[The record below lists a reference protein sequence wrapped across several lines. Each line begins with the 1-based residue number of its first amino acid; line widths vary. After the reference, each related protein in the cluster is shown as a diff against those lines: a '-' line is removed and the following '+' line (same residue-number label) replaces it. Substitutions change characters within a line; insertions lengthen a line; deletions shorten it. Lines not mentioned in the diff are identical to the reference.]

1 MTVQVQNQS
10 VPIVKMPDGTP
21 LNITIEWRR
30 CLTDAFKL
38 INELQASNQ
47 ALADRLTSAGIP

>member
-30 CLTDAFKL
+30 CLADAFKL

-47 ALADRLTSAGIP
+47 ALLDRLTAAGIP